1 MTAGDLVHG
10 HILLSD
16 WLLLV
21 AAVLFVLDVAA
32 IVLSARTPPAGP
44 AISRGILTGIGFAL
58 LAVAWL
64 IL

>member
-16 WLLLV
+16 WLLLL

-32 IVLSARTPPAGP
+32 IVLSARTPPTGP
-44 AISRGILTGIGFAL
+44 TISRGILTGIGLAL
-58 LAVAWL
+58 LALGWL
-64 IL
+64 VL